1 MLNRLDLRGV
11 ADPRPLLPRPDA
23 GGDEP
28 LEAVRAIV
36 EDVAANG
43 DEALRRLTSRF
54 DGVELDAVRVAP
66 AACVEALAA
75 LDPGLRQALET
86 AAANIEAFHRDQVRS
101 DHHWDRDGLSVRGRV
116 VPVGRAGCYVP
127 GGRAAYPSTVLM
139 TAIPARVAGVGEVV
153 LCVPPDRTTGS
164 VAAVTLA
171 AAAIAGVDEVYAVGG
186 AQAIAAMAHGTES
199 IAPVDVIC
207 GPGNL
212 YVALAKRIVSD
223 HVGIAAAF
231 AGPSEIVVVADD
243 TTVPD
248 SAAVDVMVQAE
259 HGPDGMAWLITWSDE
274 VADAIDA
281 RIDALAAVAPRRDEI
296 SATLGSNGWLAL
308 VDGPA
313 EAVAL
318 SNLIA
323 PEHLQLMCAD
333 ADALADAVTNAGA
346 VFCGPLAPASVGDY
360 VAGPSHVLPTHGS
373 ARFGSALTV
382 DDFTKQ
388 VHIITVD
395 ADAFARL
402 GPVVETIATAEGLD
416 AHAQSIRVRRDAPS

>member
-11 ADPRPLLPRPDA
+11 DDPRPLLPRPDA

-36 EDVAANG
+36 ADVETNG
-43 DEALRRLTSRF
+43 DEALRRLTARF
-54 DGVELDAVRVAP
+54 DGVECDDIRVSAE
-66 AACVEALAA
+66 ACAEALAG
-75 LDPGLRQALET
+75 LDPDLRRALEV
-86 AAANIEAFHRDQVRS
+86 AADNIERFHQSQVRHDHEWGS
-101 DHHWDRDGLSVRGRV
+101 DGVSVRGRI
-116 VPVGRAGCYVP
+116 VPVDRAGCYVP

-139 TAIPARVAGVGEVV
+139 TAIPARVAGVGRVV
-153 LCVPPDRTTGS
+153 LCVPPDRTMGG
-164 VAAVTLA
+164 VAPVTLA

-186 AQAIAAMAHGTES
+186 AQAIAAMAYGTES

-212 YVALAKRIVSD
+212 YVALAKRVVSD
-223 HVGIAAAF
+223 RVGIAAAF
-231 AGPSEIVVVADD
+231 AGPSEIVVVADG
-243 TTVPD
+243 TTPVD

-259 HGPDGMAWLITWSDE
+259 HGPDGMAWLITWSE
-274 VADAIDA
+274 GVAEAIDA
-281 RIDALAAVAPRRDEI
+281 RLDDLVAAAPRRQEI
-296 SATLGSNGWLAL
+296 TRTLQSNGWLAL
-308 VDGPA
+308 VDSPA
-313 EAVAL
+313 DAVAV

-333 ADALADAVTNAGA
+333 AERLADDVTAAGA
-346 VFCGPLAPASVGDY
+346 VFCGPLAPASFGDY

-388 VHIITVD
+388 VHVITVD
-395 ADAFARL
+395 ADGFDRF
-402 GPVVETIATAEGLD
+402 GPVVEAIATAEGLD
-416 AHAQSIRVRRDAPS
+416 AHAQSVRVRREPQP